1 MWSEVTRGRIEVIS
15 GQVMQKKVRF
25 QTFNKNFYP
34 FESNR
39 TKNKFRKRAP
49 DQTLISLRQSDA
61 KFLLQPL
68 LSSFQ
73 ISAKPEL
80 RVVLNKIIFYLW
92 RFKIFF
98 LTKTFLS
105 GLSSMLPVHVSTIF
119 GHGGGLAIKQ
129 EESDEDE
136 ELTECLTAW
145 KLRRILQLISLMTSF
160 SGKEIF
166 EIIFFHFL

>member
-1 MWSEVTRGRIEVIS
+1 MKLLIDL
-15 GQVMQKKVRF
+15 KKI
-25 QTFNKNFYP
+25 YL

-80 RVVLNKIIFYLW
+80 RIVLNKNKFLFMKIYDIFSE
-92 RFKIFF
+92 K
-98 LTKTFLS
+98 KTFQS

-129 EESDEDE
+129 EETDEDE

-160 SGKEIF
+160 SGKRIF
-166 EIIFFHFL
+166 LKNRL

>member
-1 MWSEVTRGRIEVIS
+1 
-15 GQVMQKKVRF
+15 
-25 QTFNKNFYP
+25 
-34 FESNR
+34 
-39 TKNKFRKRAP
+39 
-49 DQTLISLRQSDA
+49 
-61 KFLLQPL
+61 
-68 LSSFQ
+68 
-73 ISAKPEL
+73 
-80 RVVLNKIIFYLW
+80 
-92 RFKIFF
+92 
-98 LTKTFLS
+98 
-105 GLSSMLPVHVSTIF
+105 MLPVHVSTIF